1 MFSLLGWG
9 SPEEPAPAAAPAP
22 APAAV
27 YNIDFFKELHDFFNK
42 AVINFDSEE
51 RETAPTLE
59 SYQSRIITSLSVL
72 ETYPTLKPWA
82 ALSKIGTPERDPVIA
97 LESIF
102 NPATQDAF
110 QHFRNREGYDPGDP
124 RNYLET
130 KLLMNAHITEFPE
143 RINSLASIYYEIAG
157 SPKNFTYINIFPLY
171 GPSGVERTDEGKR
184 FITLW
189 TKFLRECID
198 FRLTFRFFPP
208 QVFNKLFTFIGRSP
222 EEAPESEY
230 ESRIFNMNKL
240 IMKSAG
246 GKRKRSTRIR
256 RSRRRIRRSR
266 RRIRSRHNKSTRKYI
281 SNT

>member
-1 MFSLLGWG
+1 MSLFGRRG
-9 SPEEPAPAAAPAP
+9 VSAAPAP
-22 APAAV
+22 V
-27 YNIDFFKELHDFFNK
+27 HNIDFFKELHDFFNK
-42 AVINFDSEE
+42 AVINFDSEKG
-51 RETAPTLE
+51 ETAPTLE

-82 ALSKIGTPERDPVIA
+82 ARAKIGPEGERDPVIA
-97 LESIF
+97 LKCIF
-102 NPATQDAF
+102 NPATQNAF
-110 QHFRNREGYDPGDP
+110 QHFCNPKRYDPEDP

-157 SPKNFTYINIFPLY
+157 SPEDFTFESINPHYATFGSSHVKQIKKY
-171 GPSGVERTDEGKR
+171 
-184 FITLW
+184 ITLIPLW
-189 TKFLRECID
+189 IKFLIECID

-222 EEAPESEY
+222 EEAPDTLYDSM
-230 ESRIFNMNKL
+230 IKTMNEL
-240 IMKSAG
+240 ITKYTG

-256 RSRRRIRRSR
+256 RSRCRIRRSR
-266 RRIRSRHNKSTRKYI
+266 CRIRSRHNKSTRKYI